1 MSYLVLLLYYLTIV
15 LIYSVWY
22 VQIDFIIDNS
32 SCIIFNS
39 RKLFSFSRS
48 ISVRTLYKSSTSCF
62 LILFE
67 VYSSLYCSRVNWQ
80 IDVFLFQLCHVVLQN
95 ALIPLVRSLFDFFF
109 KFLILINTFS
119 VSLFI
124 FLLLVRCFIFVCKFL
139 F

>member
-62 LILFE
+62 SNSFE